1 MKRGEEAKLT
11 GAKKMAR
18 RAMTDSKL
26 DLRRHTWLVGMVAG
40 SFAWA
45 GPAQSGTLREDEV
58 VRLALERH
66 PELLEVEAAVDA
78 QRSAL
83 KVASSDLLPVASLG
97 YTLLRND
104 EETTI
109 PFSVAG
115 SPSAIT
121 VQPETNARLTFDLTQ
136 PIFRGGALLQGR
148 KGARFNLDAAG
159 EDLSAMRVALELRAR
174 ETVYDLLLAEGRLDI
189 AKENLDQLRESERVV
204 TRRFEV
210 GAAPRSDLL
219 RIQASVAEG
228 EQALLQAENDLELG
242 RVRLNNVISSPLHDA
257 IEIAEDPELPQFDL
271 TLEVCIDRAL
281 GERPELRAL
290 ALRRDAAD
298 ATRRAATG
306 ALLPSV
312 SAQFHYERDSDPGAF
327 AAGDDS
333 WYVAGVA
340 RFDWPIGMGNIG
352 RVQQARAAVRATEH
366 RLDATEKRVL
376 LEVEAAYRALEV
388 AQKGIEL
395 SARQFSAAEESFRQ
409 TEVRYRNGDAAQV
422 DFLDA
427 QARLTGAKVNQLEK
441 RLNLRRAVSR
451 LRAAMGEGAPC

>member
-1 MKRGEEAKLT
+1 MMEPRS
-11 GAKKMAR
+11 
-18 RAMTDSKL
+18 DSGWSSVL
-26 DLRRHTWLVGMVAG
+26 AGMVVGSILLVGA
-40 SFAWA
+40 ARA
-45 GPAQSGTLREDEV
+45 ETLREEDV

-66 PELLEVEAAVDA
+66 PELLEVEAAVDI

-83 KVASSDLLPVASLG
+83 KVAGSDLLPAASLG
-97 YTLLRND
+97 YTMLRND
-104 EETTI
+104 EATTL
-109 PFSVAG
+109 PFSVG
-115 SPSAIT
+115 GNPGAIT
-121 VQPETNARLTFDLTQ
+121 LQPETNARLTFDLTQ
-136 PIFRGGALLQGR
+136 PIFRGGALLQNR
-148 KGARFNLDAAG
+148 KGARLNLDAAG
-159 EDLSAMRVALELRAR
+159 ADLSAMRVALELRAR

-242 RVRLNNVISSPLHDA
+242 RVKLNNVISSPLHDA
-257 IEIAEDPELPQFDL
+257 IEIAEDPELPHFDL
-271 TLEVCIDRAL
+271 SLDASLDRAL

-290 ALRRDAAD
+290 ALRKDAAD
-298 ATRRAATG
+298 AARRAASG

-312 SAQFHYERDSDPGAF
+312 TAQFHYERDSDPGAF
-327 AAGDDS
+327 ASGDDS

-340 RFDWPIGMGNIG
+340 RFDWPLGMGNVG
-352 RVQQARAAVRATEH
+352 RVQQARAAARATEH

-376 LEVEAAYRALEV
+376 LEVEAAHRALEV
-388 AQKGIEL
+388 ARKGIEL

-427 QARLTGAKVNQLEK
+427 QARLTAAKVNQLEK

-451 LRAAMGEGAPC
+451 LRAAIGEGSA